1 MNFTYPANVSFDCI
15 KCGLCCGDT
24 QEKTRHI
31 LFLEAEAKKI
41 SAETSLPIQDFSK
54 EIKNGTP
61 YIYEM
66 RKTPEGKC
74 VFLKDNQCSIYAL
87 RPLICMFYPFELKFE
102 KDKGQHA
109 FDFTLECQGINK
121 GKLMTING
129 FEKLFMLA
137 QERLR

>member
-1 MNFTYPANVSFDCI
+1 VNFTYPANVSFDCNR
-15 KCGLCCGDT
+15 CGLCCGDT

-31 LFLEAEAKKI
+31 LLLETEAKKI

-54 EIKNGTP
+54 ETMGTP
-61 YIYEM
+61 YGYEM
-66 RKTPEGKC
+66 KKTPEGKC

-87 RPLICMFYPFELKFE
+87 RPRICMFYPFELKFKE
-102 KDKGQHA
+102 DKGQHA

-129 FEKLFMLA
+129 FEKLFVLA
-137 QERLR
+137 QEKLG